1 MGLSGHAQS
10 LQTQLKSGAL
20 ELSQADLDALLT
32 ATEKVLD
39 GSSPAVRRAVAQF
52 LGYVLA
58 TMYQAAKDEGAEA
71 GGGATPAK
79 AGKKAASRKKRH
91 EASLTMDEVLTHL
104 GQAFAKATCAPTGG
118 WYMAKR
124 CGGML

>member
-1 MGLSGHAQS
+1 MAGRAQS

-20 ELSQADLDALLT
+20 ELSQADLDALL
-32 ATEKVLD
+32 AAAEKVLD

-58 TMYQAAKDEGAEA
+58 TMYLAAKDEGAEA
-71 GGGATPAK
+71 AGGASPAK
-79 AGKKAASRKKRH
+79 ASKKAASRKKRH

-104 GQAFAKATCAPTGG
+104 GQAFAKAAYAPSDG
-118 WYMAKR
+118 WFVAQR
-124 CGGML
+124 CGGAL